1 MISTTRRLCV
11 LALALALPFTAF
23 AADYNVGPGST
34 LGFSGKFQGQQF
46 DGTFGKFTAA
56 TISYDPANPAASKF
70 DVTVDMSTAK
80 TGDGDRDNALPGSD
94 FFNVKQF
101 ATAHYVTTGF
111 GKDAKGEVIAN
122 GNLTLHGVTKPVV
135 LKVAFSPNAGGA
147 RLSVTGTLKR
157 LDFGVGSGEYKDT
170 STIADEV
177 LVNGS
182 LNLLPK

>member
-1 MISTTRRLCV
+1 MNTVTRRLS
-11 LALALALPFTAF
+11 ALALAIALPFAAS
-23 AADYNVGPGST
+23 AADYSVGPGST
-34 LGFSGKFQGQQF
+34 VGFSGKFQGQQF
-46 DGTFGKFTAA
+46 DGSFGKFTAA
-56 TISYDPANPAASKF
+56 ISYDAATLASSKF
-70 DVTVDMSTAK
+70 DVTVDLSTAK
-80 TGDGDRDNALPGSD
+80 TGDNDRDGALPGTD
-94 FFNVKQF
+94 FFDVKKF

-111 GKDAKGEVIAN
+111 TKDAKGNVIAN
-122 GNLTLHGVTKPVV
+122 GNLTLHGVTKPLA

-157 LDFGVGSGEYKDT
+157 LDFGVGSGDYKDT

>member
-1 MISTTRRLCV
+1 MTPMIRRLAV
-11 LALALALPFTAF
+11 LSLALALPFAAS
-23 AADYNVGPGST
+23 AADYKVGPGST

-46 DGTFGKFTAA
+46 DGTFGKFDAA
-56 TISYDPANPAASKF
+56 ISYDAANLAASRF

-80 TGDGDRDNALPGSD
+80 TGDGDRDGALPGPD
-94 FFNVKQF
+94 FFDVKKF

-111 GKDAKGEVIAN
+111 SKDAKGDVIAN
-122 GNLTLHGVTKPVV
+122 GNLTLHGVTRPLA

-157 LDFGVGSGEYKDT
+157 LDFGVGSGDYKET

-182 LNLLPK
+182 LNLQPK

>member
-1 MISTTRRLCV
+1 MILTTRRLSA
-11 LALALALPFTAF
+11 LALALALPLAAS
-23 AADYNVGPGST
+23 AADYKVGPGST

-46 DGTFGKFTAA
+46 DGSFGKFDAA
-56 TISYDPANPAASKF
+56 ISYDAANLATSKF
-70 DVTVDMSTAK
+70 DVTVDVSTAK
-80 TGDGDRDNALPGSD
+80 TGDGDRDAALPGPD
-94 FFNVKQF
+94 FFDTKKF

-111 GKDAKGEVIAN
+111 SKNAKGEVIAN
-122 GNLTLHGVTKPVV
+122 GNLTLHGVTKPVA

>member
-1 MISTTRRLCV
+1 MILTTRRLSA
-11 LALALALPFTAF
+11 LALALALPL
-23 AADYNVGPGST
+23 AASAWDYKVGPGST

-46 DGTFGKFTAA
+46 DGSFGKFDAA
-56 TISYDPANPAASKF
+56 ISYDAANLATSKF
-70 DVTVDMSTAK
+70 DVTVDVSTAK
-80 TGDGDRDNALPGSD
+80 TGDGDRDAALPGPD
-94 FFNVKQF
+94 FFDTKKF

-111 GKDAKGEVIAN
+111 SKNAKGDIIAN
-122 GNLTLHGVTKPVV
+122 GNLTLHGVTKPVA

>member
-1 MISTTRRLCV
+1 MTPMIRRLS
-11 LALALALPFTAF
+11 LLGLALALPLAAS
-23 AADYNVGPGST
+23 AADYKVGPGST

-46 DGTFGKFTAA
+46 DGTFGKFDAA
-56 TISYDPANPAASKF
+56 ISYDAAHLDTSRF

-80 TGDGDRDNALPGSD
+80 TGDGDRDGALPGAD
-94 FFNVKQF
+94 FFDVKKF

-111 GKDAKGEVIAN
+111 SKDAKGDVIAN
-122 GNLTLHGVTKPVV
+122 GNLTLHGVTRPLA

-157 LDFGVGSGEYKDT
+157 LDFGVGSGDYKDT
-170 STIADEV
+170 STIADDV

-182 LNLLPK
+182 LNLQPK

>member
-1 MISTTRRLCV
+1 MILTTRRLSV
-11 LALALALPFTAF
+11 LALALALPLAAS
-23 AADYNVGPGST
+23 AADYKVGPGST

-46 DGTFGKFTAA
+46 DGTFGRFDAA
-56 TISYDPANPAASKF
+56 TISYDAANPAGSKF

-80 TGDGDRDNALPGSD
+80 TGDGDRDAALPGAD
-94 FFNVKQF
+94 FFDTKKF

-111 GKDAKGEVIAN
+111 SKNAKGDVIAN
-122 GNLTLHGVTKPVV
+122 GNLTLHGVTRPVA

-157 LDFGVGSGEYKDT
+157 LDFSVGSGEYKDT

>member
-1 MISTTRRLCV
+1 MILTTRRLSV
-11 LALALALPFTAF
+11 LALALALPLAAS
-23 AADYNVGPGST
+23 AADYKVGPGST

-46 DGTFGKFTAA
+46 DGSFGKFDAA
-56 TISYDPANPAASKF
+56 ISYDAASLATSKF
-70 DVTVDMSTAK
+70 DVTVDVSTAK
-80 TGDGDRDNALPGSD
+80 TGDGDRDAALPGPD
-94 FFNVKQF
+94 FFDTKKF

-111 GKDAKGEVIAN
+111 SKSAKGDVIAN
-122 GNLTLHGVTKPVV
+122 GNLTLHGVTKPVA

-170 STIADEV
+170 TTIADEV

>member
-1 MISTTRRLCV
+1 MILTTRRLSV
-11 LALALALPFTAF
+11 LALALALPLAAS
-23 AADYNVGPGST
+23 AADYKVGPGST

-46 DGTFGKFTAA
+46 DGTFGKFDAA
-56 TISYDPANPAASKF
+56 ISYDAANLAASRF
-70 DVTVDMSTAK
+70 DVTVDTSTAK

-94 FFNVKQF
+94 FFDTKKF

-111 GKDAKGEVIAN
+111 SKDAKGDIIAN
-122 GNLTLHGVTKPVV
+122 GNLTLHGVTKPVA
-135 LKVAFSPNAGGA
+135 LKVVFSPNAGGA

>member
-1 MISTTRRLCV
+1 MMLTNRRLSV
-11 LALALALPFTAF
+11 FALALALPLAAS

-56 TISYDPANPAASKF
+56 TISYDAANLAASKF

-80 TGDGDRDNALPGSD
+80 TGGDRDGALPGSD
-94 FFNVKQF
+94 FFDTKKF
-101 ATAHYVTTGF
+101 ATAHFVTTGF
-111 GKDAKGEVIAN
+111 SKNAKGDVIAN
-122 GNLTLHGVTKPVV
+122 GNLTLHGVTKPVA

>member
-1 MISTTRRLCV
+1 MIRRLSLLGV
-11 LALALALPFTAF
+11 ALALPLAAS
-23 AADYNVGPGST
+23 AADYKVGPGST

-46 DGTFGKFTAA
+46 DGTFGKFDAA
-56 TISYDPANPAASKF
+56 ISYDAANLPASKF

-80 TGDGDRDNALPGSD
+80 TGDGDRDGALPGSD
-94 FFNVKQF
+94 FFDVKKF

-111 GKDAKGEVIAN
+111 SKDAKGDVVAN
-122 GNLTLHGVTKPVV
+122 GNLTLHGVTKPVT
-135 LKVAFSPNAGGA
+135 LKVVFSPNAGGA

-157 LDFGVGSGEYKDT
+157 LDFGVGSGDYKDT

>member
-1 MISTTRRLCV
+1 MTPMIRRLAV
-11 LALALALPFTAF
+11 LSLALALPFAAS
-23 AADYNVGPGST
+23 AADYKVGPGST

-46 DGTFGKFTAA
+46 DGTFGKFDAA
-56 TISYDPANPAASKF
+56 ISYDAANLAASRF
-70 DVTVDMSTAK
+70 DVTVDMATAK
-80 TGDGDRDNALPGSD
+80 TGDGDRDGALPGPD
-94 FFNVKQF
+94 FFDVKKF

-111 GKDAKGEVIAN
+111 SKDAKGDVIAN
-122 GNLTLHGVTKPVV
+122 GNLTLHGVTRPLA

-157 LDFGVGSGEYKDT
+157 LDFGVGSGDYKET

-182 LNLLPK
+182 LNLQPK

>member
-1 MISTTRRLCV
+1 MILTTRRLS
-11 LALALALPFTAF
+11 ALALALVLPLAAS
-23 AADYNVGPGST
+23 AADYKVGPGST

-46 DGTFGKFTAA
+46 DGTFGKFDAA
-56 TISYDPANPAASKF
+56 ISYDAANLAASKF
-70 DVTVDMSTAK
+70 DVTVDTSTAK
-80 TGDGDRDNALPGSD
+80 TGDGDRDNALPGAD
-94 FFNVKQF
+94 FLDTKKF

-111 GKDAKGEVIAN
+111 SKNAKGEVIAN
-122 GNLTLHGVTKPVV
+122 GNLTLHGVTKPVA
-135 LKVAFSPNAGGA
+135 LKVVFSPNAGGA

-170 STIADEV
+170 ATIADEV

>member
-1 MISTTRRLCV
+1 MILTTRRLS
-11 LALALALPFTAF
+11 ALALAFALPLAAS
-23 AADYNVGPGST
+23 AADYKVGPGST

-46 DGTFGKFTAA
+46 DGSFGKFDAA
-56 TISYDPANPAASKF
+56 ISYDAANLATSKF
-70 DVTVDMSTAK
+70 DVTVDVSTAK
-80 TGDGDRDNALPGSD
+80 TGDGDRDAALPGPD
-94 FFNVKQF
+94 FFDTKKF

-111 GKDAKGEVIAN
+111 SKNAKGEVITN
-122 GNLTLHGVTKPVV
+122 GNLTLHGVTKPVA

>member
-1 MISTTRRLCV
+1 MILTTRRLSA
-11 LALALALPFTAF
+11 LALALALPLAAS
-23 AADYNVGPGST
+23 AADYKVGPGST

-46 DGTFGKFTAA
+46 DGTFGKFDAA
-56 TISYDPANPAASKF
+56 ISYDAANLAASKF
-70 DVTVDMSTAK
+70 DVTVDTSTAK
-80 TGDGDRDNALPGSD
+80 TGDGDRDNALPGTD
-94 FFNVKQF
+94 FLDTKKF

-111 GKDAKGEVIAN
+111 SKNAKGEVVAN
-122 GNLTLHGVTKPVV
+122 GNLTLHGVTKPVA
-135 LKVAFSPNAGGA
+135 LKVVFSPNAGGA

-170 STIADEV
+170 ATIADEV

>member
-1 MISTTRRLCV
+1 MILTTHRLSV
-11 LALALALPFTAF
+11 LALALALPLAAS
-23 AADYNVGPGST
+23 AADYKVGPGST

-46 DGTFGKFTAA
+46 DGSFGKFDAA
-56 TISYDPANPAASKF
+56 ISYDAANPATSKF
-70 DVTVDMSTAK
+70 DVTVDVSTAK
-80 TGDGDRDNALPGSD
+80 TGDGDRDAALPGPD
-94 FFNVKQF
+94 FFDTKKF

-111 GKDAKGEVIAN
+111 SKDAKGDVIAN
-122 GNLTLHGVTKPVV
+122 GNLTLHGVTKPVA

>member
-1 MISTTRRLCV
+1 MILTTRRLSA
-11 LALALALPFTAF
+11 LALALALPLAAS
-23 AADYNVGPGST
+23 AADYKVGPGST

-46 DGTFGKFTAA
+46 DGSFGKFDAA
-56 TISYDPANPAASKF
+56 ISYDAANLASSKF
-70 DVTVDMSTAK
+70 DVTVDVSTAK
-80 TGDGDRDNALPGSD
+80 TGDGDRDAALPGPD
-94 FFNVKQF
+94 FFDTKKF

-111 GKDAKGEVIAN
+111 SKNAKGDIIAN
-122 GNLTLHGVTKPVV
+122 GNLTLHGVTKPVA